1 MPVQLYSSL
10 FVKGRTV
17 RMVHMPQGLDAASML
32 EQHVSQLKKQRVAAA
47 TAVINR
53 RHLPRAKG
61 IEADTGSDAATAA
74 AAGSSK

>member
-1 MPVQLYSSL
+1 MQLYSSL

-17 RMVHMPQGLDAASML
+17 RMVHMPAGLDAASML

-47 TAVINR
+47 TAAINR

-61 IEADTGSDAATAA
+61 VEADTGSDAAAAA
-74 AAGSSK
+74 AAGSGN